1 MIVPMTIH
9 MMNKQKTKNKKQKA
23 KNKKRKTKSKK
34 QKTKNKK
41 QKTKNKKQKAKQSCF
56 FSHSVLLPSAEK
68 KVPPQHHTKNK
79 TIKKMLKTHQ

>member
-9 MMNKQKTKNKKQKA
+9 MMNKQKAKNKKQKA
-23 KNKKRKTKSKK
+23 KK
-34 QKTKNKK
+34 QKA
-41 QKTKNKKQKAKQSCF
+41 KKQKAKQSCF
-56 FSHSVLLPSAEK
+56 FSHSLLLPSAEK